1 MAGTPL
7 SRTSTPPSDS
17 LFHSDPPYNAPN
29 PASSPRLPGARLAGS
44 FLSGGSGRVPVSV
57 NGTSGGGGAAPP
69 HTECKMVE
77 VHGVK
82 VASFTV
88 NGVELI
94 CLPQVFELFLK
105 HLVGGLHTVYTK
117 LKRLDI
123 SPVVCTVEQVR
134 VLRGLGAIQPG
145 VNRCKLITRSDF
157 ETLYRDCTNASSRPG
172 RPPKRTLG
180 VATMTDGSR
189 LLPHSLLNPAL
200 LSQTGVLCLFSTGL
214 TAAAMAEALKLQKMR
229 MMMGFH
235 GNSDQQRHHNG
246 ERTMSPLEND
256 DTGGSEGSWEKEQRL
271 LSPPPSSVLAPPHGS
286 ASLHLNTLQ
295 QHSTLLANRLSD
307 LPFMV
312 MPHPLLPVG
321 LPPASVAMAMNQMSQ
336 LSGLAN
342 MAAVS
347 QVQREESK
355 ESPPGSPSP
364 CPSPSDDEL
373 QPQELT
379 SQSPSRASSSSS
391 SSPPPPAHTPE
402 LDCDITE
409 QENNVKKVL
418 KEKDDSMLPLPLLKT
433 TYEKLPLTSQP
444 LSINH
449 ANPAFTPF
457 LFAEG
462 LSSMET
468 LLTNIQGLLKVAV
481 QSARSQDKQNQ
492 MERKELKL
500 ELERERGA
508 RQTLQRQLSSEL
520 QTRVS
525 IQRRLKKE
533 KKAKRKLQEA
543 LDFESR
549 RREQVERAIKH
560 SDSLT
565 DAVIP
570 ESELENK
577 QQENS
582 AAQENRPFIKPPLL
596 F

>member
-1 MAGTPL
+1 MAGSSNTPL
-7 SRTSTPPSDS
+7 SRTSTPPTDS
-17 LFHSDPPYNAPN
+17 LFHSDPPYSAPD
-29 PASSPRLPGARLAGS
+29 PSGSPRLPAARLAGA

-69 HTECKMVE
+69 HTDCKMVE

-145 VNRCKLITRSDF
+145 VNRCKLITRADF

-172 RPPKRTLG
+172 RPPKRTLA

-189 LLPHSLLNPAL
+189 LLPHGLISPAL
-200 LSQTGVLCLFSTGL
+200 LSQTGL

-235 GNSDQQRHHNG
+235 GNSDQQRLHN
-246 ERTMSPLEND
+246 EAESENE

-271 LSPPPSSVLAPPHGS
+271 LSPPPPSSAVAPPPGS
-286 ASLHLNTLQ
+286 ASLHLNALQ
-295 QHSTLLANRLSD
+295 QHSTLLANPLSE

-342 MAAVS
+342 MAAMS
-347 QVQREESK
+347 QIQREESK
-355 ESPPGSPSP
+355 QSPPGSPS
-364 CPSPSDDEL
+364 SDEEL
-373 QPQELT
+373 HLQEPT

-391 SSPPPPAHTPE
+391 SPPPSAHTPE
-402 LDCDITE
+402 LDGEIAE
-409 QENNVKKVL
+409 QENNMKKAL
-418 KEKDDSMLPLPLLKT
+418 KEKDDSLSPPPLFKP

-444 LSINH
+444 LSVNH
-449 ANPAFTPF
+449 ANTAFAP
-457 LFAEG
+457 LLLAEG

-481 QSARSQDKQNQ
+481 QSARSQDKHNQ

-500 ELERERGA
+500 ELEKERDA

-520 QTRVS
+520 QTRAS

-549 RREQVERAIKH
+549 RREQVERALKH
-560 SDSLT
+560 SIT
-565 DAVIP
+565 DAVTP

-582 AAQENRPFIKPPLL
+582 AAQENRPFIKPPLI

>member
-1 MAGTPL
+1 MAGSSNSPL
-7 SRTSTPPSDS
+7 SRTSTPPTDP
-17 LFHSDPPYNAPN
+17 LFHSNPPYSAPN
-29 PASSPRLPGARLAGS
+29 LASSPRLPAARLAGA
-44 FLSGGSGRVPVSV
+44 FLSGGSDRVPVKV
-57 NGTSGGGGAAPP
+57 NGTSGSGGGGGGCAPP

-82 VASFTV
+82 VASFSV

-145 VNRCKLITRSDF
+145 VNRCKLITRADF

-180 VATMTDGSR
+180 MATLTDGSR
-189 LLPHSLLNPAL
+189 LLPHSLISPAL
-200 LSQTGVLCLFSTGL
+200 LSQTGL
-214 TAAAMAEALKLQKMR
+214 TAAAMAETLKLQKMR

-235 GNSDQQRHHNG
+235 GNSDQSKQHNG
-246 ERTMSPLEND
+246 AESDND
-256 DTGGSEGSWEKEQRL
+256 DTRGSEGSWEKEQRL
-271 LSPPPSSVLAPPHGS
+271 LSPLSSAVAPPPGS

-295 QHSTLLANRLSD
+295 QHSSLLANRLSD
-307 LPFMV
+307 FPFMV

-336 LSGLAN
+336 LGSLAN

-347 QVQREESK
+347 HVQIEESK

-364 CPSPSDDEL
+364 CLSPSDDEL
-373 QPQELT
+373 CPQDPT

-391 SSPPPPAHTPE
+391 STPPPPAHTPE
-402 LDCDITE
+402 LDGDVAE
-409 QENNVKKVL
+409 QENNFKKVVRDN
-418 KEKDDSMLPLPLLKT
+418 DDSMLPLPLPKPT
-433 TYEKLPLTSQP
+433 NERLPLTSQP
-444 LSINH
+444 LSVNN

-457 LFAEG
+457 LLAEG

-481 QSARSQDKQNQ
+481 ESARSQDKQNQ
-492 MERKELKL
+492 LERKELKL
-500 ELERERGA
+500 ELERERDA

-549 RREQVERAIKH
+549 RREQVERALKH
-560 SDSLT
+560 T

-570 ESELENK
+570 ENEPENK

-582 AAQENRPFIKPPLL
+582 AAQENRPFTKPPLL